1 MPVVR
6 APNTTY
12 FFIFALLLLPVL
24 PQLSK
29 EKKIKPHCTPTP
41 KKAPNQQPK
50 KSPNSPAVCDAI
62 YPTGKF
68 CKSICCKAS
77 VQMRAL
83 GFSGM
88 QQNK

>member
-1 MPVVR
+1 MSVVK
-6 APNTTY
+6 APNTMY
-12 FFIFALLLLPVL
+12 FFIFAVLLPVL
-24 PQLSK
+24 PQLPK
-29 EKKIKPHCTPTP
+29 EKKKLNPIPPPPP
-41 KKAPNQQPK
+41 KQQPK
-50 KSPNSPAVCDAI
+50 NPPISPAVCDAI
-62 YPTGKF
+62 YPTRKF